1 MVSPLTKPLYDGRAV
16 IDDPYVTDWLEA
28 VMVSGAGATVNVWVA
43 PVCATYEPD
52 CAVEAVNEHWP
63 APTNNTTKPDTPQT
77 EGVDVAIEGAPSP
90 GVWLTVA
97 VKD

>member
-1 MVSPLTKPLYDGRAV
+1 MASR
-16 IDDPYVTDWLEA
+16 
-28 VMVSGAGATVNVWVA
+28 AGATVNDWAA

-52 CAVEAVNEHWP
+52 CAVEAVSEHWP
-63 APTNNTTKPDTPQT
+63 APINDTTKPDTPQT
-77 EGVDVAIEGAPSP
+77 EGVDVAIVGAPSP